1 MEGARRRWGGVRR
14 TDERGLILAALKESG
29 EPMAPNEIAAA
40 TGMPSGN
47 VRQLLFKMVK
57 AGEVIKTA
65 RGRYLHPDNNPPP
78 DNNDNKIT
86 SEDEGRPEDP

>member
-1 MEGARRRWGGVRR
+1 
-14 TDERGLILAALKESG
+14 
-29 EPMAPNEIAAA
+29 MAPNEIAAA

-65 RGRYLHPDNNPPP
+65 RGRYLHPDNNPPH

-86 SEDEGRPEDP
+86 SEDDGRPEDP